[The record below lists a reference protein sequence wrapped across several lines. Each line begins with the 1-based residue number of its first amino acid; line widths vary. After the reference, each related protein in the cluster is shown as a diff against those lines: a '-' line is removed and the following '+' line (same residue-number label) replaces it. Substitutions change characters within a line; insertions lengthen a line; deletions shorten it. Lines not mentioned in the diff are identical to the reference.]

1 MEATEAHEIAE
12 KIHEDAEG
20 PHSEEHDNFR
30 RLCAIYVGVVAM
42 LLAIATLGGG
52 DATKEM
58 LGANIH
64 ASDQYAFYQSKYER
78 QLSYQIA
85 AEQLELIAAGIPNL
99 SAEQDAKVQKL
110 VKHYRD
116 TAERYESDPA
126 RKNGKKE
133 LLEKA
138 EHWSAKRDHAAEQSP
153 NFEYAAALFQ
163 IAIVLGSVA
172 IVASSPWL
180 LGVSSIL
187 AVCGIL
193 LAANGFLL
201 VIHLPMG

>member
-12 KIHEDAEG
+12 KIHEDAERG
-20 PHSEEHDNFR
+20 EHDTFR
-30 RLCAIYVGVVAM
+30 RLSAIYVGVVAM

-58 LGANIH
+58 LAANIH

-99 SAEQDAKVQKL
+99 SAEQSAKVQKL
-110 VKHYRD
+110 VRHYRD

-138 EHWSAKRDHAAEQSP
+138 EHWAARRDHAAEQSP

-172 IVASSPWL
+172 IVASSPLL
-180 LGVSSIL
+180 LGISSIL
-187 AVCGIL
+187 AVCGIA

-201 VIHLPMG
+201 AVHLPVG